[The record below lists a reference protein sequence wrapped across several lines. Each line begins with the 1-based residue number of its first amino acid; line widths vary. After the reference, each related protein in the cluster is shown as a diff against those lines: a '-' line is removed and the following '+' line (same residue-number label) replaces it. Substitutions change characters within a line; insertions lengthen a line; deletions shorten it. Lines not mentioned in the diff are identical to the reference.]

1 MADEEAR
8 EIPSRAPEVIAE
20 PGWTPVDPLRL
31 EGGPRS
37 FVSGAPE
44 GDSLRVRYFRRERDG
59 RLVGRA
65 WFGPGA
71 QGPPGHAHGGSMAA
85 VLDEAMGAA
94 AWMEGHF
101 VVAVRLCTSFQRML
115 PLGTDA
121 LLEAWV
127 ERVEGRKVWTLGR
140 LLGEDGEPFAEADA
154 LFLTLDPARFMP
166 LIEKAAVALNATV
179 EELLRTLPEK
189 DPHGR

>member
-1 MADEEAR
+1 MSEPAG
-8 EIPSRAPEVIAE
+8 SAPEVVPE

-31 EGGPRS
+31 EGGQGS
-37 FVSGAPE
+37 FVSGDPR
-44 GDSLRVRYFRRERDG
+44 GDRLRVRYFRRERDG

-71 QGPPGHAHGGSMAA
+71 QGPPGHAHGGSIAA

-94 AWMEGHF
+94 AWLAGHL
-101 VVAVRLCTSFQRML
+101 VVAVRLDTSFQRLL

-127 ERVEGRKVWTLGR
+127 ERVEGRKVWTLSR
-140 LLGEDGEPFAEADA
+140 LLDGDGEPFAEAEG
-154 LFLTLDPARFMP
+154 LFVKLDPARFMP
-166 LIEKAAVALNATV
+166 LIEKAAKALDVSV
-179 EELLRTLPEK
+179 EELLRSLPAKE
-189 DPHGR
+189 